1 MKKLL
6 PFALLLMLV
15 ACEKNEP
22 NIVTPTFENR
32 ITTRS
37 DVIETIGTPDVII
50 ELDGNAKYI
59 YFCEF
64 TEVFGR
70 YIRIESKERFFTV
83 LFCGDV
89 VISSHYSYSNNNCIC
104 SLIKNNPP
112 K

>member
-6 PFALLLMLV
+6 TFALLLMLIS
-15 ACEKNEP
+15 CENNSP

-64 TEVFGR
+64 T
-70 YIRIESKERFFTV
+70 
-83 LFCGDV
+83 
-89 VISSHYSYSNNNCIC
+89 
-104 SLIKNNPP
+104 
-112 K
+112 